1 MVSCSKFIYISVGMA
16 YTVHTSIYVI
26 YVRLYLLCT
35 RIYDHTTQNT
45 NDYKLMIMLFWFYML
60 YTSFRE
66 YVVVQWWCT
75 GWPLDLEWWCE
86 CINGWIM
93 MPRIMINDSTIHKVI
108 IIHMK
113 SDMSMAGGVIAGESA
128 RTIEVLL

>member
-1 MVSCSKFIYISVGMA
+1 
-16 YTVHTSIYVI
+16 
-26 YVRLYLLCT
+26 
-35 RIYDHTTQNT
+35 
-45 NDYKLMIMLFWFYML
+45 
-60 YTSFRE
+60 
-66 YVVVQWWCT
+66 
-75 GWPLDLEWWCE
+75 
-86 CINGWIM
+86 